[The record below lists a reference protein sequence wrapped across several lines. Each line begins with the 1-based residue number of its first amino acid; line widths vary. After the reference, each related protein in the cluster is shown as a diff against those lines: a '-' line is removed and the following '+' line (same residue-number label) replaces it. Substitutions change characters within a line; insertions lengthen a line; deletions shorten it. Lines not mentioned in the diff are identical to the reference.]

1 VSVQTPIAAPA
12 EQPKRMIHFDREEK
26 TRVALLVGAV
36 AALHIVGFGLF
47 YHYNSISKYHQI
59 ADHKGTLLYAGAG
72 SLAYV
77 FGLRHAFDADHIA
90 AIDDTTRLL
99 LQKGKKPL
107 AVGFFFSLGHSSVV
121 FGLSFGI
128 AIAAKAAV
136 SFQKSFEGVGGV
148 IGASVSGL
156 FLYIVAGFNF
166 VILMGIIRTFQ
177 EMKRGQYT
185 AEQLDDLLAQRGMM
199 NRLFKG
205 RYNKFINH
213 SWQMYPVGL
222 LFGLGFDTATEV
234 GFLAVSATAATAA
247 VGSGVTLP
255 PLAIIALPIIFAAGM
270 SMMDTVDG
278 IFMSKAY
285 SWAFTNPLRKVFYNI
300 STTGLSIFVAFVVG
314 TIELVGVISEKA
326 GFSDVQPFAYI
337 SGIDL
342 NKIGYFIVGVFLVT
356 WLGSVAIWKY
366 GRLEQKY
373 SAHLSD
379 NVADGSSAA
388 VRA

>member
-1 VSVQTPIAAPA
+1 MATLAPA
-12 EQPKRMIHFDREEK
+12 PAPAPTRKRLIHFDRDEK
-26 TRVALLVGAV
+26 VRVGLLFGAV
-36 AALHIVGFGLF
+36 AALHVVGFGLF
-47 YHYNSISKYHQI
+47 AHYNSIAKYHQI
-59 ADHKGTLLYAGAG
+59 ADSKGTLLYAGAA

-107 AVGFFFSLGHSSVV
+107 GVGFFFSLGHSSIV

-128 AIAAKAAV
+128 AVAAKAATG
-136 SFQKSFEGVGGV
+136 FQKSFEGIGGV
-148 IGASVSGL
+148 IGASVSGC

-166 VILMGIIRTFQ
+166 VILMGILRTWR
-177 EMKRGQYT
+177 EMKSGSYT
-185 AEQLDDLLAQRGMM
+185 PEQLDDLLAQRGMM
-199 NRLFKG
+199 NRIFKG

-234 GFLAVSATAATAA
+234 GFLAISATAATAA
-247 VGSGVTLP
+247 VGSGVALP

-270 SMMDTVDG
+270 SMMDTFDG
-278 IFMSKAY
+278 VFMCKAY
-285 SWAFTNPLRKVFYNI
+285 DWAFTNPLRKIFYNI
-300 STTGLSIFVAFVVG
+300 STTGLSIFVAFVIG
-314 TIELVGVISEKA
+314 TIELVSVISTKG
-326 GFSDVQPFAYI
+326 GFADVQPFAYI

-342 NKIGYFIVGVFLVT
+342 NRIGYFIVGVFLVT

-366 GRLEQKY
+366 GRIEQRY
-373 SAHLSD
+373 ASRL
-379 NVADGSSAA
+379 DGGSEPAA
-388 VRA
+388 SVD